1 MLFFE
6 VSHASKVRCMIHKQ
20 DPHRSGA
27 PDEPHDAPWPVQ
39 HALLT
44 CVHRPTRDRLGP
56 PRRQTT
62 CLQMRRRSK
71 YASRPPRRCSHGGV
85 GPPNDRGCSVRT
97 PGTKAPLVK
106 VRQRQTLFDVVRPLS
121 PMRESR
127 WIPWM
132 AAQCS
137 ACPVDQS
144 SSSAS
149 ASQASRRAAQSRHP
163 AIFLPSMVRKEL
175 STRKTRDNNMLP
187 PAGFLWGRP
196 RGVIPRSN
204 SALTQMCTC
213 IQCT

>member
-1 MLFFE
+1 MLFFDKA
-6 VSHASKVRCMIHKQ
+6 HAANTIHTIIKHI
-20 DPHRSGA
+20 PHRSGA
-27 PDEPHDAPWPVQ
+27 SDEPHDAPRPIQ
-39 HALLT
+39 HANLRH
-44 CVHRPTRDRLGP
+44 VK
-56 PRRQTT
+56 QTH
-62 CLQMRRRSK
+62 
-71 YASRPPRRCSHGGV
+71 SRPSRSSQTPHHMPTNAPPLKACFEAAAPLQAQRCRSTASPWWLGEHA
-85 GPPNDRGCSVRT
+85 R
-97 PGTKAPLVK
+97 KAPLVK
-106 VRQRQTLFDVVRPLS
+106 VRQRQSLQEMVRPLS
-121 PMRESR
+121 PRRESR
-127 WIPWM
+127 WNPWI

-204 SALTQMCTC
+204 SALTQLFTC